1 MSTAYVSHFEIVFLC
16 EHPKGLEISQSAA
29 KYMRKSKS
37 FIQKWLQW
45 YKEAKTINDLP
56 KRLDTKIYKKNDK
69 RIVNY
74 TCLQTL

>member
-1 MSTAYVSHFEIVFLC
+1 MSAAYVSHFEIVFLC
-16 EHPKGLEISQSAA
+16 EHPKGLKISQSAA

-56 KRLDTKIYKKNDK
+56 KRNSIQKFTKKMING
-69 RIVNY
+69 
-74 TCLQTL
+74 